1 MIQILIFTPYI
12 ILPLL
17 ITLLFRQFGLSKEWR
32 TYLITASIIIF
43 FPIALYWM
51 VNYLNPPPPSPPQP
65 DVPDCAFSCGDTVLG
80 VVYLANII
88 ICLPISL
95 LLQLYFNNKLLKGKS
110 KTIET
115 DTSYNDSHLNSE
127 DYDKY

>member
-1 MIQILIFTPYI
+1 MIQVLIFTPYI

-43 FPIALYWM
+43 FPIVLYWM
-51 VNYLNPPPPSPPQP
+51 FNYLNPPPPSPPQP
-65 DVPDCAFSCGDTVLG
+65 DVPDCGTSSIFI
-80 VVYLANII
+80 VYLANLI

-95 LLQLYFNNKLLKGKS
+95 LLQLYFNNKLVKGKS

>member
-43 FPIALYWM
+43 FPIALYWL
-51 VNYLNPPPPSPPQP
+51 VNYLNPPPPSPPQT
-65 DVPDCAFSCGDTVLG
+65 DVPDCGTSSIFI
-80 VVYLANII
+80 VYLANLI

>member
-43 FPIALYWM
+43 FPIALYWL

-65 DVPDCAFSCGDTVLG
+65 DVPDCGTSSIFI
-80 VVYLANII
+80 VYLANLI

-95 LLQLYFNNKLLKGKS
+95 LLQFYFNMKLLKGKS

>member
-43 FPIALYWM
+43 FPIVLYWM

-65 DVPDCAFSCGDTVLG
+65 DVPDCGTSSIFI
-80 VVYLANII
+80 VYLANLI